1 MVQKNYAASR
11 GYGGGI
17 QNKIGGAS
25 PHKLTALLYSE
36 IVKCLKDA
44 LVYLAQIDQYR
55 GIADK
60 LTENRDK
67 TFGPANQSAIMKRAK
82 VMREVNRLTAIK
94 GEVLTK
100 VNTITAHLRNTLNDS
115 AYPELC
121 SDLRKLYAFIEY
133 KSTCCII
140 RHDEQAVKDALKIA
154 IELLNSWNTIPVKY
168 HYVTNSR

>member
-1 MVQKNYAASR
+1 MTQQNYAARR
-11 GYGGGI
+11 GYGSGI
-17 QNKIGGAS
+17 QNKTGGAS

-44 LVYLAQIDQYR
+44 LVYIAQIEQYR
-55 GIADK
+55 AIADR
-60 LTENRDK
+60 LMENREN
-67 TFGPANQSAIMKRAK
+67 TFGPANQSAIIKRAK

-94 GEVLTK
+94 GDALTK
-100 VNTITAHLRNTLNDS
+100 VNNITAHLRNTLNDS

-140 RHDEQAVKDALKIA
+140 HNDEQAVKDALKIA
-154 IELLNSWNTIPVKY
+154 TELLNSWNTIPVKY
-168 HYVTNSR
+168 HYLTNCK